1 MRKALYAVL
10 LLVTGWVLGWY
21 THEYYRH
28 EPATPVVSVPAAPS
42 GLSAPVREFSDDAL
56 APDDEI
62 QQLLSAQDYEGAVEL
77 YEVLQQQA
85 DETAAQHARQQ
96 LLGHARNLLETR
108 QFRMAEAL
116 LQRLLVATWRDVEA
130 RVLLAELAHRRG
142 EVTAAVEQLYAARGH
157 AWDQASLAR
166 LLQRIRGMVNEQVAL
181 LRKNANQAGLLELYQ
196 RLTQLEPDHAPY
208 FIGLAGAQLELGDV
222 DAARTSLELVAQ
234 DPDYGVQATTMLAS
248 LRQVPDGLYE
258 EAAAVPAAEVAGIPL
273 QPRGTHFLVEARP
286 GRGGSLNLLID
297 TGASMTIV
305 TPGALEHHGI
315 HYTDTGR
322 TGIFST
328 ANGRVSAPVYRIG
341 KLAVGDWEVR
351 QLEIGVLDLGNRTD
365 IDGLLGMNFLRH
377 FQFFIDQNRSS
388 LRLSLRG
395 REQELQYD

>member
-1 MRKALYAVL
+1 MRNALYALL
-10 LLVTGWVLGWY
+10 LLVTGWVIGWY
-21 THEYYRH
+21 THQHFRH
-28 EPATPVVSVPAAPS
+28 EAATPVVSVPAAPS
-42 GLSAPVREFSDDAL
+42 GQPAPVRQVSDDVL

-62 QQLLSAQDYEGAVEL
+62 QQLLSAQDYEGAVGF
-77 YEVLQQQA
+77 YEMLQHQA
-85 DETAAQHARQQ
+85 DETAVQRARQQ
-96 LLGHARNLLETR
+96 LLGHARDLLETR
-108 QFRMAEAL
+108 QYRKAEAL
-116 LQRLLVATWRDVEA
+116 LQRMLVASWRDVEA
-130 RVLLAELAHRRG
+130 RILLAELAHRRG
-142 EVTAAVEQLYAARGH
+142 EVTAAVEQLYEARGH
-157 AWDQASLAR
+157 AWDQETLAR

-181 LRKNANQAGLLELYQ
+181 LQKNASQAGLLELYQ

-222 DAARTSLELVAQ
+222 DAARASLELVAQ
-234 DPDYGVQATTMLAS
+234 DPDYGVQATSMLAN
-248 LRQVPDGLYE
+248 LQQLPDERYE

-273 QPRGTHFLVEARP
+273 QRRGTHFLVGARP

-305 TPGALEHHGI
+305 TPAALQSHGI

-395 REQELQYD
+395 REQDVP